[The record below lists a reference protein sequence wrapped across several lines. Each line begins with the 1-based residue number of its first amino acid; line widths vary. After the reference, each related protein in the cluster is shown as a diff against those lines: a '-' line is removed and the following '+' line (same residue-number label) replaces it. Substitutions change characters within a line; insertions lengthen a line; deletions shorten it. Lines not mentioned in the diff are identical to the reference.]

1 MERTKLSWPQVP
13 SLEVIADRLPL
24 IFPEGTENRNYV
36 IREMAARTLYV
47 MFYAG
52 AIEGQDRW
60 IRPSQ
65 VTDMYDE
72 QAEQLS
78 DDQREAWVKRALS
91 SKKDRPANTW
101 YAPNS
106 REPVRDE
113 TIRYGFIAL
122 GAVVERAGLP
132 VTTPLPKYAMAADFA
147 ALFDESLSDD
157 SLVEVIASWQKAHLN
172 PAALSRIRLLSA
184 NAAAVNSDVIKAT
197 LPNSGVVSLEAGP
210 SGVIGK
216 SVIEDFA
223 PRFLKN
229 PAVLWL
235 SQSGEK
241 VGIDLASQLKL
252 RIDPSKTLP
261 DVILVD
267 LGTKSDGSDML
278 FIFIEIVASD
288 GPVNSI
294 RKDKLTEIAMEAGFS
309 PEHLAF
315 VTAFQDRSAS
325 AFKKAMSELAWGT
338 YAWFCSEPD
347 NIVELKDGKPFK
359 LSDIYRRN

>member
-1 MERTKLSWPQVP
+1 MERANLSWPHVP
-13 SLEVIADRLPL
+13 SLEVIAERLPL

-52 AIEGQDRW
+52 AVEGADRW

-65 VTDMYDE
+65 VTDMSDVQATLLTDE
-72 QAEQLS
+72 ERQS
-78 DDQREAWVKRALS
+78 WVKQALS
-91 SKKDRPANTW
+91 SKKDRPVTTW

-122 GAVVERAGLP
+122 GAVIERTGLP
-132 VTTPLPKYAMAADFA
+132 VTTPLPKYAMSKAFA
-147 ALFDESLSDD
+147 ALFNVDLIGDD
-157 SLVEVIASWQKAHLN
+157 LEALIRSWQNSHLN
-172 PAALSRIRLLSA
+172 AAALSRIRLLGA
-184 NAAAVNSDVIKAT
+184 HATAAASDQITAT
-197 LPNSGVVSLEAGP
+197 LPNSGLVMLESGP

-216 SVIEDFA
+216 AVIEQFA
-223 PRFLKN
+223 RKFLKT

-241 VGIDLASQLKL
+241 VGIDLASRLKL
-252 RIDPSKTLP
+252 KIDPSKTLP

-267 LGTKSDGSDML
+267 LGTKTDGSDML
-278 FIFIEIVASD
+278 FVFIEIVASD
-288 GPVNSI
+288 GPINSM
-294 RKDKLTEIAMEAGFS
+294 RKQKLTEIAIEAGFS
-309 PEHLAF
+309 AQNLAF
-315 VTAFQDRSAS
+315 VTAFQDRSA
-325 AFKKAMSELAWGT
+325 APFKKAMSELAWGT

-347 NIVELKDGKPFK
+347 NLIELRNGSSII
-359 LSDIYRRN
+359 LSELL

>member
-1 MERTKLSWPQVP
+1 MERTKLSWPKVP
-13 SLEVIADRLPL
+13 KLEVIAERLPQ
-24 IFPEGTENRNYV
+24 IFPDGTENRNYV
-36 IREMAARTLYV
+36 TREMAARTLYV

-52 AIEGQDRW
+52 AIEGQERW

-65 VTDMYDE
+65 VTDMSDE
-72 QAEQLS
+72 QAELLS
-78 DDQREAWVKRALS
+78 DEERNAWVEQALS
-91 SKKDRPANTW
+91 RKKERPANTW

-122 GAVVERAGLP
+122 GAVWERAGLP
-132 VTTPLPKYAMAADFA
+132 VTTPLPKYAMTQKFA
-147 ALFDESLSDD
+147 SLFDESLVGQQLEDAI
-157 SLVEVIASWQKAHLN
+157 LAWQKAHLN
-172 PAALSRIRLLSA
+172 PAALSRIMLLGA
-184 NAAAVNSDVIKAT
+184 NAAAANSDTITAT
-197 LPNSGVVSLEAGP
+197 LPNAGVVTLESGP

-216 SVIEDFA
+216 CVIEDFA
-223 PRFLKN
+223 PKFLKN

-241 VGIDLASQLKL
+241 VGIDLASRLKL
-252 RIDPSKTLP
+252 KIDPSKTLP

-267 LGTKSDGSDML
+267 LGTKTDGSDML
-278 FIFIEIVASD
+278 FVFIEIVASD
-288 GPVNSI
+288 GPVNSV
-294 RKDKLTEIAMEAGFS
+294 RKKKLTEIAVEAGFS

-347 NIVELKDGKPFK
+347 NIISLKDGKS
-359 LSDIYRRN
+359 LSLSEIV